1 MFRIRFLLTRP
12 VRLRGMGRFVDD
24 ILHVH
29 DLAFAVPEA
38 VADDVPG
45 PFQLLQGR
53 ADAVRTLLADL
64 RKAPGGVVPVL
75 WQGQHHGEQPLGFQ
89 RQARIPQV
97 MVGHHRIITGFLNA
111 EYRHIGY
118 LLPSVLKSVRFGGF
132 TPPYHRPASHKGKDM
147 GGLVCA
153 AHRRKNRGFPTRIHT
168 VLRTPGRA

>member
-1 MFRIRFLLTRP
+1 MFRIRLILTRP

-29 DLAFAVPEA
+29 DLALAVPEA
-38 VADDVPG
+38 VADDVAG
-45 PFQLLQGR
+45 PLQLLQGR

-97 MVGHHRIITGFLNA
+97 MVGHHRVIAGFLNA

-132 TPPYHRPASHKGKDM
+132 SPLYYHPVSHEGKNM
-147 GGLVCA
+147 GSFTFA
-153 AHRRKNRGFPTRIHT
+153 AHRRKNRGFSTRIHT
-168 VLRTPGRA
+168 VSCTLGRA